1 MFTLPNHPF
10 RFGVLNYPACADLI
24 ARARIVED
32 LGYDV
37 FLLSDHF
44 FAVAPM
50 SGLAAVAEATAKV
63 RIGSMVLGNDFW
75 HPAILARELLAI
87 DCLSNGR
94 LEFGLGSGWYSEDY
108 KQTGIPMDSPG
119 VRISRLEESSH
130 VLKGLLSGE
139 KVSFHGKYYNI
150 DELALSTK
158 PIQQPH
164 PPILIG
170 GGSKRVLSLAASQA
184 DIVGFNCRTTATG
197 GLDPISMTLEATQQK
212 ADWVYKDAGERLPGL
227 ELSILVNDVVITD
240 SIEPSIRKIIE
251 DNKNWWW
258 TNLTPEQVTESPH
271 FLLGSVEQIADKIIQ
286 NRERFG
292 ISYYVVFEG
301 ALESFAPVV
310 KRMAGK

>member
-1 MFTLPNHPF
+1 MITLPNHPF
-10 RFGVLNYPACADLI
+10 RFGVLNYPDCADLI
-24 ARARIVED
+24 AQARIVED

-37 FLLSDHF
+37 FLLSDHI

-50 SGLAAVAEATAKV
+50 SGLAAVASATAKV

-130 VLKGLLSGE
+130 VFKGLLSGE

-170 GGSKRVLSLAASQA
+170 GGSKRVLSLAARQA

-197 GLDPISMTLEATQQK
+197 GLDPVSMTLEATQQK

-227 ELSILVNDVVITD
+227 ELSIMVNEPVITN

-251 DNKNWWW
+251 DNKNWWG

-271 FLLGSVEQIADKIIQ
+271 YLLGSVEQIADKIIQ

-292 ISYYVVFEG
+292 ISYYVIFDD